1 MEGKDNIDNTS
12 RISRPRHDAM
22 TATDAQRKPR
32 REVPNSDERI
42 ASSVNGRAEKGEGA
56 IAEEGDVPKEQETS
70 KNAGGAQAQR
80 IMDELND
87 SARMA
92 KKIAELQQPKLQ
104 QKKSQ
109 QQKLKQQVSNI
120 GKHLEEQ
127 RALEEQ
133 LENRNAE
140 IDRLRVDL
148 AVERT
153 HSQEKDAEINKLRDS
168 LERLRQEAK
177 KNPRDASLE
186 NPVIRE
192 NLSLDTDREKRGNG
206 CLLSSLYRLISFI
219 VGELP
224 IAADG
229 MSNSLSPL
237 IFTERKAQFGNID
250 GLVSKSPGQ
259 FLFASTAVMFIAFFF
274 FYIIS

>member
-1 MEGKDNIDNTS
+1 MMFTARLTTWPNDSLQYNGPPNPFRSPLPGPSTPKHEDMEGKDNIDNTS

-153 HSQEKDAEINKLRDS
+153 HSQEKDAEINQLRDS
-168 LERLRQEAK
+168 LRSE
-177 KNPRDASLE
+177 S
-186 NPVIRE
+186 V
-192 NLSLDTDREKRGNG
+192 
-206 CLLSSLYRLISFI
+206 
-219 VGELP
+219 V
-224 IAADG
+224 
-229 MSNSLSPL
+229 
-237 IFTERKAQFGNID
+237 
-250 GLVSKSPGQ
+250 
-259 FLFASTAVMFIAFFF
+259 
-274 FYIIS
+274 

>member
-1 MEGKDNIDNTS
+1 MESKDNIDNTS

-22 TATDAQRKPR
+22 TATDAERKPGR
-32 REVPNSDERI
+32 DVPNSDERI

-56 IAEEGDVPKEQETS
+56 IAEEGDIPKEQETS

-127 RALEEQ
+127 RALEVQ

-148 AVERT
+148 SVERT
-153 HSQEKDAEINKLRDS
+153 HSQEKDAEINQLRDS
-168 LERLRQEAK
+168 LERLRREAG

>member
-1 MEGKDNIDNTS
+1 MESKDNIDNTS

-32 REVPNSDERI
+32 REVLNRDERI

-192 NLSLDTDREKRGNG
+192 NLNLDTDREKRGNG
-206 CLLSSLYRLISFI
+206 CLLSSLYHLISFI
-219 VGELP
+219 VDELP
-224 IAADG
+224 FAADG